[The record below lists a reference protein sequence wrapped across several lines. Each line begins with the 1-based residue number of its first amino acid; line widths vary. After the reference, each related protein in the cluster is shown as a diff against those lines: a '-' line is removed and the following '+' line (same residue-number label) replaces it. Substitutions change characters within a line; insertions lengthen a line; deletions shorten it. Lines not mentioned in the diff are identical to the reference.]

1 LSTQPEH
8 SIPSPESRAPS
19 PASFHYRDGDFYC
32 DDVSLASIAQRFGT
46 PAYVYSQRTILSNY
60 ESLRR
65 TVSHIPGLICY
76 SVKANSHLRILSLL
90 RQAGAGF
97 DVVSGGEL
105 ARALRAG
112 ASPDTIVFSGVGKTQ
127 DEIDAGLSAGIL
139 MFNVESAGELD
150 LIESRAAA
158 LSKVGRVSIR
168 VNPDVEA
175 DTHPYISTGQMIHK
189 FGVPKDEAPELY
201 RQAARSPHLKV
212 QGVACHIGSQILD
225 VEPFLKALDE
235 ILIVARNLAA
245 EGIKVQVL
253 DLGGGYGITYGAE
266 RPLDVELM
274 AHGLEE
280 RLNKASLRLVIE
292 PGRALVGNA
301 GALITRVLYV
311 KRNQTKNFVVIDSG
325 MNDLMRPTLYGSYHA
340 IVPAR
345 GGANERLLA
354 DIVGPLCES
363 GDFFARDR
371 DMPDVQPGDLL
382 AVLTTGA
389 YGFVLSS
396 NYNTRPRPAEVLVN
410 GAEAE
415 LIRERETVEGLMAGE
430 KI

>member
-1 LSTQPEH
+1 
-8 SIPSPESRAPS
+8 
-19 PASFHYRDGDFYC
+19 
-32 DDVSLASIAQRFGT
+32 
-46 PAYVYSQRTILSNY
+46 
-60 ESLRR
+60 
-65 TVSHIPGLICY
+65 
-76 SVKANSHLRILSLL
+76 
-90 RQAGAGF
+90 
-97 DVVSGGEL
+97 
-105 ARALRAG
+105 
-112 ASPDTIVFSGVGKTQ
+112 
-127 DEIDAGLSAGIL
+127 
-139 MFNVESAGELD
+139 
-150 LIESRAAA
+150 
-158 LSKVGRVSIR
+158 
-168 VNPDVEA
+168 
-175 DTHPYISTGQMIHK
+175 
-189 FGVPKDEAPELY
+189 
-201 RQAARSPHLKV
+201 
-212 QGVACHIGSQILD
+212 
-225 VEPFLKALDE
+225 
-235 ILIVARNLAA
+235 
-245 EGIKVQVL
+245 
-253 DLGGGYGITYGAE
+253 
-266 RPLDVELM
+266 
-274 AHGLEE
+274 LEE
-280 RLNKASLRLVIE
+280 RLSKASLRLVIE

-325 MNDLMRPTLYGSYHA
+325 MNDLMRPTLYGSYHE

-345 GGANERLLA
+345 GGIDVRLLA